1 VNASAAS
8 STNTPEQHD
17 RRIYVPHTVTVSG
30 NLQFHS
36 NAGAGNTIVQTT
48 VHGNLQCQGNHD
60 VNGGGN
66 TVTGNRQG
74 QCVRL

>member
-1 VNASAAS
+1 
-8 STNTPEQHD
+8 
-17 RRIYVPHTVTVSG
+17 
-30 NLQFHS
+30 
-36 NAGAGNTIVQTT
+36 